1 MKPLAITLAAVFAII
16 GILYLLGV
24 LQLGTSH
31 PGRHVSHFV
40 LFEVLAAL
48 SLVWLR
54 FQSAK
59 PTTPSMR

>member
-1 MKPLAITLAAVFAII
+1 MKPLAIALAVIFAII

-24 LQLGTSH
+24 LQIGTSH
-31 PGRHVSHFV
+31 PGRHVSHFI

-54 FQSAK
+54 FQASSSS
-59 PTTPSMR
+59 PSLR